1 MSATIGNLPELAKFL
16 HADVYTRDFRPVE
29 LREYIK
35 CGKDLMQIHT
45 RSASGNL
52 SDTFEHVRS
61 VEFNYREDVER
72 RDPDHL
78 AGLVSEVIPEQSVL
92 VFCPSK
98 ANCENVAKL
107 LSQLLPASVKYNNS
121 HKI

>member
-16 HADVYTRDFRPVE
+16 RADVYTRDFRPVE
-29 LREYIK
+29 LREFIK
-35 CGKDLMQIHT
+35 CGRDLMQIKSGA
-45 RSASGNL
+45 SASSGDL
-52 SDTFEHVRS
+52 ADTFLFDRS
-61 VEFNYREDVER
+61 VEFNYRDDVER

-98 ANCENVAKL
+98 LNCENVAKL
-107 LSQLLPASVKYNNS
+107 LSQLLPS
-121 HKI
+121 

>member
-16 HADVYTRDFRPVE
+16 RSDVYTRDFRPVE

-35 CGKDLMQIHT
+35 CGRDLLQIKSNAGPKT
-45 RSASGNL
+45 GELLA
-52 SDTFEHVRS
+52 DTFRYERS
-61 VEFNYREDVER
+61 VEFNYRDDVER

-78 AGLVSEVIPEQSVL
+78 AGLISEVIPEESVL

-98 ANCENVAKL
+98 LNCENVAKL
-107 LSQLLPASVKYNNS
+107 LSQLLPA
-121 HKI
+121 

>member
-1 MSATIGNLPELAKFL
+1 MSATIGNLPEVAKFL
-16 HADVYTRDFRPVE
+16 KADVYTRDFRPVE
-29 LREYIK
+29 LREFIK
-35 CGKDLMQIHT
+35 CGTDLMQIKPG
-45 RSASGNL
+45 SNNSGDL
-52 SDTFEHVRS
+52 SDTFVFDRS

-98 ANCENVAKL
+98 LNCENVAKL
-107 LSQLLPASVKYNNS
+107 LSQLLPS
-121 HKI
+121 

>member
-16 HADVYTRDFRPVE
+16 RADVYTRDFRPVE
-29 LREYIK
+29 LREFIK
-35 CGKDLMQIHT
+35 CGRDLLHIK
-45 RSASGNL
+45 SGPTVGDL
-52 SDTFEHVRS
+52 SETFQFERS
-61 VEFNYREDVER
+61 VEFNYRDDVER

-98 ANCENVAKL
+98 LNCENVAKL
-107 LSQLLPASVKYNNS
+107 LSQLLPT
-121 HKI
+121 